1 MRGIVKFRGTGAV
14 EKTQVISVELT
25 AALRDRD

>member
-1 MRGIVKFRGTGAV
+1 MRGIVKFRGTGTV
-14 EKTQVISVELT
+14 GNTQVISVELT